1 MKKHTDIFNKI
12 YDTIIFGAG
21 YAGFAA
27 ACRCRDECKE
37 VLLVDLTGDLVWE
50 SGRAFEKNAELESS
64 SPFRSFLKATENL
77 NGYNAP
83 FLDGAI
89 AEITAN
95 EIVRDKG
102 IYCLYYAAPIAAD
115 IEEGLINSVTVAVKE
130 GMQKIYAKQWIDA
143 SEEGTLTQLCGGPLP
158 AAADSSKVYAHF
170 QAPDF
175 PEPDS
180 SIKLD
185 WQGGNLS
192 WSKSGWDNERVFE
205 IEFPVN
211 KASFQIE
218 LFSALECLK
227 NNVGTQLE
235 NALFTNASVKPYPI
249 YKNNS
254 PVVTHNL
261 PANLICAVPGLQEK
275 EISTLADRY
284 ELGCNSADSLKGM
297 PQSSPEIN
305 NGEIS
310 LPESFKEESCDI
322 AVAGLGTGGAVAA
335 IAAGRE
341 KCSVTA
347 FDLLDFP
354 GGIGVGGGIPIY
366 YWGVP
371 GGLQD
376 EIDDNTLEKMSLCAN
391 IQNWNYPN
399 RFHHEAKR
407 AALEEMLAGSGV
419 KVKTRALLFHTEV
432 SNRKITYAWFAT
444 PRGPVRVKA
453 ANWIDATGDGDL
465 CADAGCSFEKGR
477 HGDGL
482 LHAYTQSGNFFRF
495 KNEKYLTTN
504 LNFDS
509 GYVDPTESS
518 DLTRAR
524 ITGIHQH
531 SSKPFDEIHRP
542 CCLSPQLGLR
552 QGRHIN
558 CDYTITLND
567 QFERRKFADVVALA
581 ACHYDNH
588 AVDYEFESD
597 EALFLVW
604 GCGLRGVHTA
614 CHVPYTAILPKDLDN
629 CWLACR
635 AMGVSEEAHA
645 SLRMQRD
652 IQRVGEAAGIAAAV
666 ASKDSSDS
674 RNIDLKKLQQKL
686 TDSGALLDPEEIDE
700 EKPFGKV
707 AGPGHWIR
715 PFDNDTERI
724 NDILS
729 AFEGENFKEAM
740 WFAYKLK
747 NNDFEE
753 KIKNL
758 LKSSNKD
765 LSWRAAAVAA
775 AWKKDEAEVRLLEA
789 LKENEEGSL
798 FTEIKDDWMQ

>member
-12 YDTIIFGAG
+12 FDIIIFGAG

-27 ACRCRDECKE
+27 ACRCRDEGKA

-50 SGRAFEKNAELESS
+50 SGRAYKKGAECESS
-64 SPFRSFLKATENL
+64 SPFKKFLKEAEKL
-77 NGYNAP
+77 NGVKTP

-102 IYCLYYAAPIAAD
+102 IYCLYYAAPIAVD
-115 IEEGLINSVTVAVKE
+115 IKEGLITSVTVAVKE
-130 GMQKIYAKQWIDA
+130 GMRKIYARQWIDA
-143 SEEGTLTQLCGGPLP
+143 SEAGTLTNLYGGPLP
-158 AAADSSKVYAHF
+158 VPADSTKIYAHF

-180 SIKLD
+180 SLKLD
-185 WQGGNLS
+185 WQGGSLS
-192 WSKSGWDNERVFE
+192 WGKSGWDNERVFE
-205 IEFPVN
+205 IEFPGN
-211 KASFQIE
+211 KASYQIE

-227 NNVGTQLE
+227 SNVGDQLE
-235 NALFTNASVKPYPI
+235 NALFTNASVRPYPA

-254 PVVTHNL
+254 SAEINNL
-261 PANLICAVPGLQEK
+261 PANLACAVPGLQDK
-275 EISTLADRY
+275 EITTLADRY
-284 ELGCNSADSLKGM
+284 ELGCNSADNLKNAA
-297 PQSSPEIN
+297 QSSPEIN
-305 NGEIS
+305 NKEIS

-335 IAAGRE
+335 ITAGRE
-341 KCSVTA
+341 SCTVAA

-376 EIDDNTLEKMSLCAN
+376 EIDDETLEKMSLCAN
-391 IQNWNYPN
+391 IENWNYPH

-419 KVKTRALLFHTEV
+419 NVQTRSLLFHTEV
-432 SNRKITYAWFAT
+432 TNKKITHAWFAT
-444 PRGPVRVKA
+444 PLGPVRLKA
-453 ANWIDATGDGDL
+453 DNWIDATGDGDL

-477 HGDGL
+477 HVDGL
-482 LHAYTQSGNFFRF
+482 LHAYTQSGNYFRF

-567 QFERRKFADVVALA
+567 QFERRKFADVIALA

-614 CHVPYTAILPKDLDN
+614 CHVPYKSILPKDLDN

-666 ASKDSSDS
+666 ASKDSADS

-686 TDSGALLDPEEIDE
+686 TDSGALLEPEEIDE

-707 AGPGHWIR
+707 AGPNHWIR
-715 PFDNDTERI
+715 PFDNNADRI

-729 AFEGENFKEAM
+729 ALEGENFKEAM

-747 NNDFEE
+747 NNELLE

-758 LKSSNKD
+758 LESNDKD